1 MTTLTTR
8 LLLGAALAAAGA
20 AAAAAP
26 PALAAEQLYVP
37 LLTYRTGAFA
47 GSGIPIAD
55 GMHDYLEM
63 LNQRDGGIGGVRIAI
78 EECETGYD
86 AQKGVECY
94 ESTKGK
100 GALVYNPYSTGITL
114 QLIPKASVDRIPVL
128 AMAYGLS
135 AAAVGGT
142 FPWIFN
148 PPATYWDGASAI
160 LKHVADQ
167 EGGLDKLQGKKIGYI
182 YLDAGYGR
190 EPIPL
195 LEEMAGRYG
204 FELVKYPVPPNQMQ
218 NQSSQWLNVRRDR
231 PDYMV
236 MWGWGAMNPTA
247 VKEAA
252 KIRFPMGKFIGIWWS
267 GGEDDARP
275 AGADAK
281 GFKTLN
287 FNAVGAGFPAIADI
301 RTYVVDKGLSKVSSP
316 ERVGENLYNRG
327 VMNSVLIAEA
337 IRTAQRLT
345 GKGAVN
351 AEDVRRGFES
361 LDLGEARLKELGLE
375 GFMPAIKIT
384 CADHSGAQDVYVQ
397 AWTGATWERASDWF
411 PPMTEV
417 VRPMLERAAVEY
429 VKANQPWPKR
439 AEPCD
444 AG

>member
-1 MTTLTTR
+1 MKMR
-8 LLLGAALAAAGA
+8 NWLLGTALAGLLAGA
-20 AAAAAP
+20 AASTP
-26 PALAAEQLYVP
+26 VLAADQLYVP

-63 LNQRDGGIGGVRIAI
+63 LNQRDGGIGGVPIAI

-114 QLIPKASVDRIPVL
+114 QLIPKASVDKIPVL
-128 AMAYGLS
+128 GMAYGLS
-135 AAAVGGT
+135 AAAVGKT

-160 LKHVADQ
+160 LKYIGEQ
-167 EGGLDKLQGKKIGYI
+167 EGGLDKLQGKKIGFI

-195 LEEMAGRYG
+195 LEQLAKDYG
-204 FELVKYPVPPNQMQ
+204 FELVKYPVPANQMQ

-231 PDYMV
+231 PDYMI

-252 KIRFPMGKFIGIWWS
+252 KVRYPMEKFIGIWWS

-275 AGADAK
+275 AGEAAK
-281 GFKTLN
+281 GYKTVN
-287 FNAVGAGFPAIADI
+287 FNAVGADFPAIQDI
-301 RTYVVDKGLSKVSSP
+301 KTHVVDKGLSKVSSP
-316 ERVGENLYNRG
+316 DRLGENLYNRG
-327 VMNSVLIAEA
+327 VMNSVLIADW
-337 IRTAQRLT
+337 IRSEEEMSVMQFVLA
-345 GKGAVN
+345 
-351 AEDVRRGFES
+351 
-361 LDLGEARLKELGLE
+361 LE
-375 GFMPAIKIT
+375 FG
-384 CADHSGAQDVYVQ
+384 V
-397 AWTGATWERASDWF
+397 
-411 PPMTEV
+411 
-417 VRPMLERAAVEY
+417 
-429 VKANQPWPKR
+429 
-439 AEPCD
+439 
-444 AG
+444 